1 MAAAVNGNAG
11 MGRRESS
18 AVKRDIRPSKGRVA
32 RQTQCLRLVLMAAV
46 IVAAAAQTPI
56 SAQLAVHDASVT
68 ARNMATAIVKEIL
81 LRLQQEQHARLRRM
95 AQRLSLFTDLRKY
108 VLADPPRWRTHG
120 GDSFYSAAYNDALI
134 FGDPS
139 GTAYTELTHPLVV
152 DASQLAALPAPA
164 RRQLSARLATV
175 QLTDAAIIAGTHDTG
190 QLRFSGRKQELPAI
204 DALESQVVDPSNEQS
219 ATAVLDK
226 ISGAVLIGARQR
238 QARVQLL
245 AALLEQLL
253 VDSKRARD
261 TDAAAI
267 AMQVASWRDGKA
279 ANRAFAAGTADAL
292 RSWRQP

>member
-1 MAAAVNGNAG
+1 MKKGMRLSEGRAPRPMRPLRRVLAAAAVV
-11 MGRRESS
+11 
-18 AVKRDIRPSKGRVA
+18 AVG
-32 RQTQCLRLVLMAAV
+32 
-46 IVAAAAQTPI
+46 AQAPV

-68 ARNMATAIVKEIL
+68 ARNTTTAIVKEIL
-81 LRLQQEQHARLRRM
+81 LRLQQEQHGRLRRM

-120 GDSFYSAAYNDALI
+120 DERFIYSAPYNDALI
-134 FGDPS
+134 FGDS
-139 GTAYTELTHPLVV
+139 AGAAYTELAHPLVA
-152 DASQLAALPAPA
+152 DAARLAALPATA
-164 RRQLSARLATV
+164 RRLLSARLATV

-204 DALESQVVDPSNEQS
+204 DALESHVVDPSNEQS

-245 AALLEQLL
+245 AALVEQLL

-292 RSWRQP
+292 RTWRQP